1 MIPKVNKSVKYL
13 IFSVLETEVFE
24 KLNKSRKDFIV
35 SVLWHILSIKGR
47 INFLQL
53 GRFSTLC
60 EQTYRNQFAKKFDF
74 LSFNT
79 QLINQTISNER
90 VIAFDPSYIPK
101 AGKSTYGRGRYWSG
115 VAAAAKWGLDIC
127 GFAMIDIVNNT
138 AFHLKA
144 WQTPSAD
151 ELAEK
156 GLNLLT
162 HYASLVTE
170 NNEQFKAFS
179 N

>member
-1 MIPKVNKSVKYL
+1 M
-13 IFSVLETEVFE
+13 
-24 KLNKSRKDFIV
+24 LNKSRKDFIV
-35 SVLWHILSIKGR
+35 IVLWHILSIKGR

-53 GRFSTLC
+53 GRFSPLT
-60 EQTYRNQFAKKFDF
+60 EQTYRNHFEKELDF
-74 LSFNT
+74 LSFNK
-79 QLINQTISNER
+79 QLINQVVSGER
-90 VIAFDPSYIPK
+90 IIAFDPCYIPK

-115 VAAAAKWGLDIC
+115 VAGAAKWGLDIC
-127 GFAMIDIVNNT
+127 GFAVVDIVNNT

-170 NNEQFKAFS
+170 NAEQFKTCLLYTS
-179 N
+179 PSPRDRTRSRM